1 MPTAGWWDALWP
13 NPAGVL
19 EAVGLRRDMA
29 AIDLCCGDG
38 WFTLPMSRVAASVV
52 AIDID
57 RNMLE
62 AARDRLAAAGA
73 TNCQFVEG
81 DAYELARHMRGPA
94 DFVLMANAFHGVPD
108 QPRLADAIGKALK
121 PAGTA
126 CRCQLASAPAR
137 GNDDPGRAAGAKE
150 RVENVAGANH
160 CVDRSRRPHIC
171 RTGRVAALSLRGHH
185 GTPLRTYC
193 DNGWLKSKTVERSW
207 PHGEQDGR

>member
-1 MPTAGWWDALWP
+1 MTTRHPALFEGTEMPTAGWWDALWP

-38 WFTLPMSRVAASVV
+38 WFTLPMSKVAACVV

-57 RNMLE
+57 PNMLE

-73 TNCQFVEG
+73 TNCEFVEG

-121 PAGTA
+121 PAG
-126 CRCQLASAPAR
+126 RLAVVNWHQRRREETTILGEPR
-137 GNDDPGRAAGAKE
+137 GPKGELRMSPEQTIASIEAGGLIFAGLVELPPYHYAVIME
-150 RVENVAGANH
+150 R
-160 CVDRSRRPHIC
+160 P
-171 RTGRVAALSLRGHH
+171 
-185 GTPLRTYC
+185 
-193 DNGWLKSKTVERSW
+193 
-207 PHGEQDGR
+207 

>member
-1 MPTAGWWDALWP
+1 MTTRHPALFEGTEMPTAGWWDALWP

-73 TNCQFVEG
+73 TNCEFVEG

-121 PAGTA
+121 PAG
-126 CRCQLASAPAR
+126 RLAVVNWHQRRREETTILGEPR
-137 GNDDPGRAAGAKE
+137 GPKSELRMSPEQTIASIEAGGLIFAGLVELPPYHYAVIME
-150 RVENVAGANH
+150 R
-160 CVDRSRRPHIC
+160 P
-171 RTGRVAALSLRGHH
+171 
-185 GTPLRTYC
+185 
-193 DNGWLKSKTVERSW
+193 
-207 PHGEQDGR
+207 

>member
-1 MPTAGWWDALWP
+1 MTTRHPALFEGTEMPTAGWWDALWP

-38 WFTLPMSRVAASVV
+38 WFTLPMSKVAASVV

-73 TNCQFVEG
+73 TNYEFVEG

-121 PAGTA
+121 PAG
-126 CRCQLASAPAR
+126 RLAVVNWHQRRREETTILGDPR
-137 GNDDPGRAAGAKE
+137 GPKSELRMSPEQTIASIEAGGLIFAGLVELPPYHYAVIME
-150 RVENVAGANH
+150 R
-160 CVDRSRRPHIC
+160 P
-171 RTGRVAALSLRGHH
+171 
-185 GTPLRTYC
+185 
-193 DNGWLKSKTVERSW
+193 
-207 PHGEQDGR
+207 

>member
-1 MPTAGWWDALWP
+1 MTTRHPALFEGTEMPTAGWWDALWP

-38 WFTLPMSRVAASVV
+38 WFTLPMSRIAASVA

-73 TNCQFVEG
+73 TNCEFVEG

-108 QPRLADAIGKALK
+108 QPRLADAIAKALK
-121 PAGTA
+121 PAG
-126 CRCQLASAPAR
+126 RLAVVNWHQRRREETTILGEPR
-137 GNDDPGRAAGAKE
+137 GPKGELRMSPEQTIASIEAGGLIFAGLVELPPYHYAVIME
-150 RVENVAGANH
+150 R
-160 CVDRSRRPHIC
+160 P
-171 RTGRVAALSLRGHH
+171 
-185 GTPLRTYC
+185 
-193 DNGWLKSKTVERSW
+193 
-207 PHGEQDGR
+207 

>member
-1 MPTAGWWDALWP
+1 MRQSSGSPMTTRHPALFEGTEMPTAGWWDALWP

-62 AARDRLAAAGA
+62 AARDRLAATGA

-121 PAGTA
+121 PAG
-126 CRCQLASAPAR
+126 RLAVVNWHQRRREETTILGEPR
-137 GNDDPGRAAGAKE
+137 GPKSELRMSPEQTIASIEAGGLIFAGLVELPPYHYAVIME
-150 RVENVAGANH
+150 R
-160 CVDRSRRPHIC
+160 P
-171 RTGRVAALSLRGHH
+171 
-185 GTPLRTYC
+185 
-193 DNGWLKSKTVERSW
+193 
-207 PHGEQDGR
+207 

>member
-1 MPTAGWWDALWP
+1 MTIRHPALFEGTEMPTAGWWDALWP

-19 EAVGLRRDMA
+19 EAIGLRRDMA

-38 WFTLPMSRVAASVV
+38 WFTLPMSKVAARVV

-73 TNCQFVEG
+73 TNCEFVEG

-121 PAGTA
+121 PAG
-126 CRCQLASAPAR
+126 RLAVVNWHQRRREETTILGEPR
-137 GNDDPGRAAGAKE
+137 GPKGELRMSPEQTIASIEAVGLIFAGLVELPPYHYAVIME
-150 RVENVAGANH
+150 R
-160 CVDRSRRPHIC
+160 P
-171 RTGRVAALSLRGHH
+171 
-185 GTPLRTYC
+185 
-193 DNGWLKSKTVERSW
+193 
-207 PHGEQDGR
+207 

>member
-1 MPTAGWWDALWP
+1 MPTAGWGDALWP

-38 WFTLPMSRVAASVV
+38 WFTLPMSKVAASVV

-73 TNCQFVEG
+73 TNCEFVEG

-108 QPRLADAIGKALK
+108 QPRLADAIAKALK
-121 PAGTA
+121 PAG
-126 CRCQLASAPAR
+126 RLAVV
-137 GNDDPGRAAGAKE
+137 NW
-150 RVENVAGANH
+150 H
-160 CVDRSRRPHIC
+160 QRR
-171 RTGRVAALSLRGHH
+171 R
-185 GTPLRTYC
+185 
-193 DNGWLKSKTVERSW
+193 
-207 PHGEQDGR
+207 

>member
-13 NPAGVL
+13 DPAGVL

-38 WFTLPMSRVAASVV
+38 WFTLPMSKVAACVV

-57 RNMLE
+57 PNMLE

-73 TNCQFVEG
+73 TNCEFVEG
-81 DAYELARHMRGPA
+81 DAYELAELTRRPV

-121 PAGTA
+121 PAG
-126 CRCQLASAPAR
+126 RLAVVNWHQRRREETTILGEPR
-137 GNDDPGRAAGAKE
+137 GPKSELRMSPGQTIASIEAGGLIFAGLVELPPYHYAVIME
-150 RVENVAGANH
+150 R
-160 CVDRSRRPHIC
+160 P
-171 RTGRVAALSLRGHH
+171 
-185 GTPLRTYC
+185 
-193 DNGWLKSKTVERSW
+193 
-207 PHGEQDGR
+207 

>member
-1 MPTAGWWDALWP
+1 MTTRHPALFEGTEMPTAGWWDALWP

-38 WFTLPMSRVAASVV
+38 WFTLPMSKVAASVV

-73 TNCQFVEG
+73 TNCEFVEG

-108 QPRLADAIGKALK
+108 QPRLADAIAKALK
-121 PAGTA
+121 PAG
-126 CRCQLASAPAR
+126 RLAVVNWHQRRREETTILGEPR
-137 GNDDPGRAAGAKE
+137 GPKSELRMSPEQTIASIEAGGLIFAGLVELPPYHYAVIME
-150 RVENVAGANH
+150 R
-160 CVDRSRRPHIC
+160 P
-171 RTGRVAALSLRGHH
+171 
-185 GTPLRTYC
+185 
-193 DNGWLKSKTVERSW
+193 
-207 PHGEQDGR
+207 

>member
-1 MPTAGWWDALWP
+1 MTTRHPALFEGTEMPTAGWWDALWP

-38 WFTLPMSRVAASVV
+38 WFTLPMSKVAASVV

-73 TNCQFVEG
+73 TNCEFVEG

-121 PAGTA
+121 PAG
-126 CRCQLASAPAR
+126 RLAVVNWHQRRREETTILGEPR
-137 GNDDPGRAAGAKE
+137 GPKSELRMSPGQTIASIEAGGLIFAGLVELPPYHYAVIME
-150 RVENVAGANH
+150 R
-160 CVDRSRRPHIC
+160 P
-171 RTGRVAALSLRGHH
+171 
-185 GTPLRTYC
+185 
-193 DNGWLKSKTVERSW
+193 
-207 PHGEQDGR
+207 

>member
-1 MPTAGWWDALWP
+1 MTTRHPALFEGTEMPTGGWWDALWP

-38 WFTLPMSRVAASVV
+38 WFTLPMSKVAASVV

-73 TNCQFVEG
+73 TNCEFVEG

-108 QPRLADAIGKALK
+108 QPRLADAIAKALK
-121 PAGTA
+121 PAG
-126 CRCQLASAPAR
+126 RLAVVNWHQRRREETTILGEPR
-137 GNDDPGRAAGAKE
+137 GPKGELRMSPEQTIASIEAGGLIFAGLVELPPYHYAVIME
-150 RVENVAGANH
+150 R
-160 CVDRSRRPHIC
+160 P
-171 RTGRVAALSLRGHH
+171 
-185 GTPLRTYC
+185 
-193 DNGWLKSKTVERSW
+193 
-207 PHGEQDGR
+207 

>member
-1 MPTAGWWDALWP
+1 MTTRHPALFEGTEMPTAGWWDALWP

-38 WFTLPMSRVAASVV
+38 WFTLPMSKVAASVV

-73 TNCQFVEG
+73 TNCEFVEG
-81 DAYELARHMRGPA
+81 DAYELAELTRRPV

-121 PAGTA
+121 PAG
-126 CRCQLASAPAR
+126 RLAVVNWHQRRREETTILGEPR
-137 GNDDPGRAAGAKE
+137 GPKSELRMSPEQTIASIEAGGLIFAGLVELPPYHYAVIME
-150 RVENVAGANH
+150 R
-160 CVDRSRRPHIC
+160 P
-171 RTGRVAALSLRGHH
+171 
-185 GTPLRTYC
+185 
-193 DNGWLKSKTVERSW
+193 
-207 PHGEQDGR
+207 

>member
-1 MPTAGWWDALWP
+1 MTTRHPALFEGTEMPTAGWWDALWP

-38 WFTLPMSRVAASVV
+38 WFTLPMSKVAASVV

-73 TNCQFVEG
+73 TNCEFVEG

-121 PAGTA
+121 PAG
-126 CRCQLASAPAR
+126 RLAVVNWHQRRREETTILGEPR
-137 GNDDPGRAAGAKE
+137 GPKSELRMSPEQTIASIEAGGLIFAGLVELPPYHYAVIME
-150 RVENVAGANH
+150 R
-160 CVDRSRRPHIC
+160 P
-171 RTGRVAALSLRGHH
+171 
-185 GTPLRTYC
+185 
-193 DNGWLKSKTVERSW
+193 
-207 PHGEQDGR
+207 

>member
-1 MPTAGWWDALWP
+1 MTTRHPALFEGTEMPTAGWWDALWP

-38 WFTLPMSRVAASVV
+38 WFTLPMSKVAASVV

-73 TNCQFVEG
+73 TNCEFVEG
-81 DAYELARHMRGPA
+81 DAYELAELTRRPV

-108 QPRLADAIGKALK
+108 QPRLADAIGKVLK
-121 PAGTA
+121 PAG
-126 CRCQLASAPAR
+126 RLAVVNWHQRRREETTILGEPR
-137 GNDDPGRAAGAKE
+137 GPKSELRMSPEQTIASIEAGGLIFAGLVELPPYHYAVIME
-150 RVENVAGANH
+150 R
-160 CVDRSRRPHIC
+160 P
-171 RTGRVAALSLRGHH
+171 
-185 GTPLRTYC
+185 
-193 DNGWLKSKTVERSW
+193 
-207 PHGEQDGR
+207 

>member
-1 MPTAGWWDALWP
+1 MTTRHPALFEGTEMPTAGWWDALWP

-38 WFTLPMSRVAASVV
+38 WFTLPMSKVAASVV

-73 TNCQFVEG
+73 TNCEFVEG

-108 QPRLADAIGKALK
+108 QPRLADAIAKALK
-121 PAGTA
+121 PAG
-126 CRCQLASAPAR
+126 RLAVVNWHQAR
-137 GNDDPGRAAGAKE
+137 REETTILGEPRGPKGELRMSPEQTIASIEAGGLIFAGLVELPPYHYAVIME
-150 RVENVAGANH
+150 R
-160 CVDRSRRPHIC
+160 P
-171 RTGRVAALSLRGHH
+171 
-185 GTPLRTYC
+185 
-193 DNGWLKSKTVERSW
+193 
-207 PHGEQDGR
+207 

>member
-1 MPTAGWWDALWP
+1 MTTRHPALFEGTEMPTAGWWDALWP

-38 WFTLPMSRVAASVV
+38 WFTLPMSKVAASVV

-73 TNCQFVEG
+73 TNCEFVEG

-108 QPRLADAIGKALK
+108 QPRLADAIAKALK
-121 PAGTA
+121 PAG
-126 CRCQLASAPAR
+126 RLAVVNWHQRRREETTILGEPR
-137 GNDDPGRAAGAKE
+137 GPKSELRMSPGQTIASIEAGGLIFAGLVELPPYHYAVIME
-150 RVENVAGANH
+150 R
-160 CVDRSRRPHIC
+160 P
-171 RTGRVAALSLRGHH
+171 
-185 GTPLRTYC
+185 
-193 DNGWLKSKTVERSW
+193 
-207 PHGEQDGR
+207 

>member
-1 MPTAGWWDALWP
+1 MTTRHPALFEGTEMPTAGWWDALWP
-13 NPAGVL
+13 NAAGVL

-121 PAGTA
+121 PAG
-126 CRCQLASAPAR
+126 RLAVVNWHQRRREETTILGEPR
-137 GNDDPGRAAGAKE
+137 GPKSELRMSPEQTIASIEAGGLIFAGLVELPPYHYAVIME
-150 RVENVAGANH
+150 R
-160 CVDRSRRPHIC
+160 P
-171 RTGRVAALSLRGHH
+171 
-185 GTPLRTYC
+185 
-193 DNGWLKSKTVERSW
+193 
-207 PHGEQDGR
+207 

>member
-1 MPTAGWWDALWP
+1 MTTRHPALFEGTEMPTAGWWDALWP

-38 WFTLPMSRVAASVV
+38 WFTLPMSKVAARVV

-73 TNCQFVEG
+73 TNCEFVEG

-121 PAGTA
+121 PGGRLAVVNSHQHRREETTILGKPRGPKSELRMSPEQTIASIKAGG
-126 CRCQLASAPAR
+126 LIF
-137 GNDDPGRAAGAKE
+137 AGLVELPPFHYAVIME
-150 RVENVAGANH
+150 R
-160 CVDRSRRPHIC
+160 P
-171 RTGRVAALSLRGHH
+171 
-185 GTPLRTYC
+185 
-193 DNGWLKSKTVERSW
+193 
-207 PHGEQDGR
+207 

>member
-1 MPTAGWWDALWP
+1 MTTRHPALFEGTEMPTAGWWDALWP

-38 WFTLPMSRVAASVV
+38 WFTLPMSKVAASVV

-57 RNMLE
+57 RTMLE
-62 AARDRLAAAGA
+62 AARDRLAAAGV
-73 TNCQFVEG
+73 TNCEFVEG

-121 PAGTA
+121 PAG
-126 CRCQLASAPAR
+126 RLAVVNWHQRRREETTILGEPRGPKSELRMSPAQTI
-137 GNDDPGRAAGAKE
+137 ASIEAGGLIFAGLVELPPYHYAVIME
-150 RVENVAGANH
+150 R
-160 CVDRSRRPHIC
+160 P
-171 RTGRVAALSLRGHH
+171 
-185 GTPLRTYC
+185 
-193 DNGWLKSKTVERSW
+193 
-207 PHGEQDGR
+207 

>member
-1 MPTAGWWDALWP
+1 MTTRHPALFEGTEMPTAGWWDALWP

-38 WFTLPMSRVAASVV
+38 WFTLPMSKVAARVV

-57 RNMLE
+57 PHMLD

-73 TNCQFVEG
+73 TNCEFVEG

-121 PAGTA
+121 PAG
-126 CRCQLASAPAR
+126 RLAVVNWHQRRREETTILGEPR
-137 GNDDPGRAAGAKE
+137 GPKNELRMSPEQTIASIEAGGLIFAGLVELPPYHYAVIME
-150 RVENVAGANH
+150 R
-160 CVDRSRRPHIC
+160 P
-171 RTGRVAALSLRGHH
+171 
-185 GTPLRTYC
+185 
-193 DNGWLKSKTVERSW
+193 
-207 PHGEQDGR
+207 

>member
-1 MPTAGWWDALWP
+1 MTTRHPALFEGTEMPTAGWWDALWP

-108 QPRLADAIGKALK
+108 QPRLADAIAKALK
-121 PAGTA
+121 PAG
-126 CRCQLASAPAR
+126 RLAVVNWHQRRREETTILGEPR
-137 GNDDPGRAAGAKE
+137 GPKSELRMSPEQTIASIEAGGLIFAGLVELPPYHYAVIME
-150 RVENVAGANH
+150 R
-160 CVDRSRRPHIC
+160 P
-171 RTGRVAALSLRGHH
+171 
-185 GTPLRTYC
+185 
-193 DNGWLKSKTVERSW
+193 
-207 PHGEQDGR
+207 